1 MFIRTVERQTTKNIA
16 VQIVESYR
24 NRKGQPRQRILRHMG
39 SVPPEAVPALEKLA
53 KLEMQKLVE
62 ERKPSLFPPESYA
75 ERVIAARNTPRDS
88 GPPVIKDARKLE
100 ELCRLCL
107 GFHEIMGTLYD
118 QIGFARVFGSRQEM
132 SRRLFKQAV
141 LLRLAAPGDSKLV
154 HSRQMSKD
162 ADVEVP
168 VEKFYR
174 MMDAVTDDRIA
185 QIKRLVSEETS
196 RMLGGGFNVLFF
208 DVTTLSFASE
218 NDDELRKKGFS
229 KDGKPHRMQVVLALV
244 QTREGLP
251 VTYELFPVS
260 RHPGNTTDVT
270 PLEPAI
276 KKLKERFELDRMIV
290 VADPGMLS
298 KENLALLQN
307 MGCEYIVA
315 ARLRS
320 MNKAH
325 IKVVTQE
332 QSWTNQS
339 AGRKVTEHKLDGR
352 RLILRYCPQKATQD
366 EKTRKKAIEKVKKRF
381 AKGVKGNGRSGRFLR
396 VDQDAVS
403 LDEAAI
409 EKDKKFDGLHG
420 VWTSIEDLT
429 PSQVCQYYGELWRI
443 EEGFRV
449 IKHTMAVHPIFHWKE
464 RRVQAHVA
472 ICFVAFTLL
481 RILRYRY
488 NTRYG
493 SKHRLNEE
501 QILAELGNVEAS
513 VICDRGNH
521 AEYLLPSKP
530 TEEGIR
536 LYRVVNQPL
545 QRQTV
550 RFKEGTTA

>member
-39 SVPPEAVPALEKLA
+39 SVPPEAVPALKKLA
-53 KLEMQKLVE
+53 DLEMRKLEE
-62 ERKPSLFPPESYA
+62 ERKPSMFPPESYA
-75 ERVIAARNTPRDS
+75 ERVIAARNAPQDS
-88 GPPVIKDARKLE
+88 GPLVIKDARKLE
-100 ELCRLCL
+100 ELRRLCL
-107 GFHEIMGTLYD
+107 GFHEAMGTLYD
-118 QIGFARVFGSRQEM
+118 QIGFARAFGSRQEM

-141 LLRLAAPGDSKLV
+141 LLRLAAPGDSKLA

-162 ADVEVP
+162 AGVEVP

-174 MMDAVTDDRIA
+174 MMDAVTDDRIEHL
-185 QIKRLVSEETS
+185 KRLVSEETTG
-196 RMLGGGFNVLFF
+196 MLGGKLNVLFF
-208 DVTTLSFASE
+208 DVTTLSFATE

-229 KDGKPHRMQVVLALV
+229 KDGKPHRVQVVLALV
-244 QTREGLP
+244 QTHEGLP
-251 VTYELFPVS
+251 VTYELFS
-260 RHPGNTTDVT
+260 GNTTDVKT
-270 PLEPAI
+270 LEPAM
-276 KKLKERFELDRMIV
+276 KKLKERFELDRIIV
-290 VADPGMLS
+290 VADSGMLS
-298 KENLALLQN
+298 KDNLAMLQS

-325 IKVVTQE
+325 TKVVTQE
-332 QSWTNQS
+332 QSWTTQS
-339 AGRKVTEHKLDGR
+339 TGRKVTEHKLAGR
-352 RLILRYCPQKATQD
+352 RLILRYCPKKATRD
-366 EKTRKKAIEKVKKRF
+366 EKARKKAIEKVKKRL

-429 PSQVCQYYGELWRI
+429 PSQVYQYYGELWRI

-449 IKHTMAVHPIFHWKE
+449 MKHTMAVRPIFHWKK
-464 RRVQAHVA
+464 RRVRAHVA
-472 ICFVAFTLL
+472 ICFVAFALL
-481 RILRYRY
+481 RILRHRY

-493 SKHRLNEE
+493 SKHRLSEG

-536 LYRVVNQPL
+536 LYRVVNQTL

-550 RFKEGTTA
+550 LFKAGTTS